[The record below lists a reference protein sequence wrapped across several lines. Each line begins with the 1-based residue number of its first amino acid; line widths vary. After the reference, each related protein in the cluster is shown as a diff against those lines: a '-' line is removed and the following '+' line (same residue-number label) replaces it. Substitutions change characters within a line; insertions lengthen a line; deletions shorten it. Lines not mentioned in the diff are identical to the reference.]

1 MCLLLNREKTVDFK
15 KYFLHICNAN
25 VNTINSRF
33 IMPKTAVIQTRIDP
47 KVKTKAQKILSKL
60 NISMSEA
67 ISIFL
72 TQVSLN
78 KGIPFEI
85 KIPNKLTKETL
96 LKSEKGEELH
106 KVSDTKE
113 LFKELNN

>member
-1 MCLLLNREKTVDFK
+1 
-15 KYFLHICNAN
+15 
-25 VNTINSRF
+25 
-33 IMPKTAVIQTRIDP
+33 MPKTAVIQTRIDP
-47 KVKTKAQKILSKL
+47 SVKTKAQKILSKL

-67 ISIFL
+67 VSLFL

-85 KIPNKLTKETL
+85 KIPNKLTEETL
-96 LKSEKGEELH
+96 SKSEKGKGLH
-106 KVSDTKE
+106 EVSDTEE

>member
-1 MCLLLNREKTVDFK
+1 MTRIREEKMNK
-15 KYFLHICNAN
+15 SA
-25 VNTINSRF
+25 TIQ
-33 IMPKTAVIQTRIDP
+33 ARIDP
-47 KVKTKAQKILSKL
+47 KVKSKAQKILNKL

-85 KIPNKLTKETL
+85 KIPNELTEETL
-96 LKSEKGEELH
+96 RKSENGEELH
-106 KVSDTKE
+106 EVSNTKQ
-113 LFKELNN
+113 LFEELNN